1 MNTKNEGDKFAE
13 SIMALEHALTF
24 KDKAE
29 KDEFYFSGI
38 SKSFEV
44 CLEYAWKYLKR
55 KTQEEGFEV
64 FSPKDAIKYAGKIK
78 LIDNVEKW
86 LNFLKDRNLAVHD
99 YLGVSDEDY
108 LETIENFLTEVKKIT
123 IKN

>member
-1 MNTKNEGDKFAE
+1 MKKKNEEQNKLNE
-13 SIMALEHALTF
+13 SISSLEHALEF
-24 KDKAE
+24 LDKAK

-55 KTQEEGFEV
+55 KGIEDGFEV
-64 FSPKDAIKYAGKIK
+64 YSPKEAIKLAGKLK

-86 LNFLKDRNLAVHD
+86 LGFLEDRNLAIHD
-99 YLGVSDEDY
+99 YLGMSDEDY
-108 LETIENFLTEVKKIT
+108 IKTIKEFLVEVKKL
-123 IKN
+123 K